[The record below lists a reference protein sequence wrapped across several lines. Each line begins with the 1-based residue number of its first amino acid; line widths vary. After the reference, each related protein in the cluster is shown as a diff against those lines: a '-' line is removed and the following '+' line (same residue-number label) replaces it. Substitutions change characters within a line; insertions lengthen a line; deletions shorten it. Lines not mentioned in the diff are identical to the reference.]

1 MIEIHIKVTGP
12 GGLIG
17 YETEVIRR
25 SFELMG
31 YQVEVKDAHPLEP
44 GDFERMDAR
53 RGTGGFK
60 ILLSTEH
67 IPWGG

>member
-1 MIEIHIKVTGP
+1 MIEIRITVSGP
-12 GGLIG
+12 GGVIG

-31 YQVEVKDAHPLEP
+31 YQVEVKDEHPLEP

-53 RGTGGFK
+53 RGTGSVK

-67 IPWGG
+67 QPWSG